1 MLNFLCLQHEIKRY
15 LSFLSTVAFRL
26 LRIPVKLDCNLGNS
40 WAVLFHKT
48 RQVHYA
54 TTCNEY
60 LDKSINYGLTSM
72 ALLVSLRT
80 QAMYPAA
87 VDC

>member
-1 MLNFLCLQHEIKRY
+1 MLNFQGLQHEIKRY
-15 LSFLSTVAFRL
+15 LSFLSTDASCL
-26 LRIPVKLDCNLGNS
+26 LRIPVKLYCNLGNS

-48 RQVHYA
+48 RQVPYA

-80 QAMYPAA
+80 QAMYPEAL
-87 VDC
+87 DC